1 MLSLEMCVDIV
12 LQTAMDEGMETEHAG
27 YRKEHRQVRLMH
39 ILKKLNNC
47 IINSMTVLS
56 NEL

>member
-1 MLSLEMCVDIV
+1 MDIV

-27 YRKEHRQVRLMH
+27 YCAKHGQVRLMC

-47 IINSMTVLS
+47 LINSMIVLP